1 MRFEPWVG
9 LRYLGATRG
18 RRAPSAITLIS
29 MFAVAVGVV
38 VPILVLSVMGGF
50 EDDLRTKILG
60 SRSHLLLTGEGG
72 EYVADPER
80 WVALLEAQPR
90 VVGVSPFVEAD
101 VMASS
106 STNYSGAIV
115 RGVDVARVAG
125 ATDLLDYI
133 IEGDIAWLS
142 DPTQAIAGR
151 AVGGG
156 EGASD
161 ADLAEASAQLR
172 TLLAETEALEAAIA
186 RATDGAGEG
195 SAMPEA
201 RPLPRRLP
209 PPVAGSADAPERR
222 LPGAIAAPRREP
234 AGVLIGSEMQRT
246 LYIDVGDTIQLI
258 NPDGE
263 IGPTGPIPRSWP
275 HRVVGIYHTGLY
287 EFDSSVVYMTID
299 ASRAF
304 LNVPDGAAS
313 GIEVRSSD
321 IREADLLASEVRT
334 ALVAEAAEGVLVRDW
349 KELNRNL
356 FAALKLEKLA
366 MSFVL
371 LFIVVVASFAVFSV
385 LVMIVLRRRDEIAIL
400 RAMGASQRSIRN
412 VFIVQGMAIGAT
424 GTLLGLLV
432 SGAAVWVLV
441 SIGVPLDAEVYYIDR
456 LPVDVQAF
464 EIGAIAL
471 GSLLISLV
479 ATIPPSVQA
488 ARLDPAQGLRHE

>member
-29 MFAVAVGVV
+29 VFAVAVGVI

-60 SRSHLLLTGEGG
+60 SRSHLLLTGQGG
-72 EYVADPER
+72 DYVEDPER
-80 WVALLEAQPR
+80 WVALLESQPR

-142 DPTQAIAGR
+142 DPAASMRRPAADGMATAG
-151 AVGGG
+151 
-156 EGASD
+156 
-161 ADLAEASAQLR
+161 ADEVAEANAQLR
-172 TLLAETEALEAAIA
+172 SLLAETEALEAAIA
-186 RATDGAGEG
+186 DAERQRADGSGDAQ
-195 SAMPEA
+195 
-201 RPLPRRLP
+201 PLPRRVP
-209 PPVAGSADAPERR
+209 PPVMGAAGTPERR
-222 LPGAIAAPRREP
+222 VPGAIEAPRREP

-246 LYIDVGDTIQLI
+246 LYVDVGDTIQLI
-258 NPDGE
+258 NPDGD

-287 EFDSSVVYMTID
+287 EFDSSVVYMTLD

-313 GIEVRSSD
+313 GIEVRSTD
-321 IREADLLASEVRT
+321 ITEADLLAADVRT
-334 ALVAEAAEGVLVRDW
+334 ALMAEAATGVQVRDW

-400 RAMGASQRSIRN
+400 RAMGASQRAIRN
-412 VFIVQGMAIGAT
+412 VFIVQGMAIGAS
-424 GTLLGLLV
+424 GTALGLAV

-456 LPVDVQAF
+456 LPVDVQGF
-464 EIGAIAL
+464 EIAVIAL